1 MTLVR
6 PAFVADI
13 YGRERYGT
21 IAGALAAFVM
31 IATAT
36 APLSGGMAYDLFA
49 AYEPLLWT
57 FAALS
62 VVSAGLVLLVRP
74 ADAPVDS
81 VSTATSATVS

>member
-21 IAGALAAFVM
+21 IAGALAAFVV
-31 IATAT
+31 IAT
-36 APLSGGMAYDLFA
+36 APLSGGMAYDLFG
-49 AYEPLLWT
+49 AYEPLHWT
-57 FAALS
+57 FAVLS

-74 ADAPVDS
+74 QPVAAQPS
-81 VSTATSATVS
+81 HVQRLTV